1 VLLIQ
6 CSTRH
11 HWILGSGMI
20 SFVMMPCCPCTVVWK
35 FGHKN
40 QLYTFTYFGCCTW
53 WNSHHAIDE
62 IAIMLDEKAT
72 MPDEKA
78 TLAWH
83 TGVGSI
89 EVLRP
94 TLNVHYA
101 LPFWITH
108 RMNLT

>member
-35 FGHKN
+35 FGHMT
-40 QLYTFTYFGCCTW
+40 LLSTSTYCAWFTW
-53 WNSHHAIDE
+53 WNSHHVIDE
-62 IAIMLDEKAT
+62 LPIMLDEKS
-72 MPDEKA
+72 

-83 TGVGSI
+83 TGVGNI
-89 EVLRP
+89 LLLRP
-94 TLNVHYA
+94 TLKVHYA
-101 LPFWITH
+101 LP
-108 RMNLT
+108 L